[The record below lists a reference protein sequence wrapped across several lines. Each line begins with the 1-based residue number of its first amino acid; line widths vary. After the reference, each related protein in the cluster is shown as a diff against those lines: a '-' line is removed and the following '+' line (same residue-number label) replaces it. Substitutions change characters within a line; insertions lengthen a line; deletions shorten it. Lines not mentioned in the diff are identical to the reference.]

1 MSFNKARERSQQLPA
16 AVGTAH
22 RRPHP
27 DTLLCKVSG
36 CGRRWAVDIQ
46 HGKVCSMHDELFS
59 REHAPQKRRIA
70 AILGGLPTLGQVVKP
85 YCDPEKDD
93 E

>member
-16 AVGTAH
+16 TVGTDH
-22 RRPHP
+22 S
-27 DTLLCKVSG
+27 LLCKVSG

-85 YCDPEKDD
+85 YCDPERDD